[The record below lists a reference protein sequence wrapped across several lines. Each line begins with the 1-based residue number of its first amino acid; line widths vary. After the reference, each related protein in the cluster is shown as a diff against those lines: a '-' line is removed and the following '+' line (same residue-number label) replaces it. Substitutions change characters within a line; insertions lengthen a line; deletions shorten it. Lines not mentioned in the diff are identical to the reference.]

1 MTKYLHNTKVAG
13 IESYDTYLQ
22 EEAKMQPGES
32 FRDGDSHMNPNM
44 KKLLEKLGGEVAPD
58 DHPIWSTGPI
68 ITSMRHFMNPLSQ
81 NTQKPT
87 AEKTEPS
94 QSKKAQ
100 KTTS

>member
-1 MTKYLHNTKVAG
+1 
-13 IESYDTYLQ
+13 
-22 EEAKMQPGES
+22 
-32 FRDGDSHMNPNM
+32 MNPNM

-87 AEKTEPS
+87 GKKTEKIKHQRNS
-94 QSKKAQ
+94 IRKKII
-100 KTTS
+100 